1 MNDQGI
7 DLDMPVEE
15 FLEQAFEDNYQAL
28 RLEEGRALAPNLVDL
43 ARQQV
48 LLYWKKLADVAQTI
62 TDTEVRLALPNQ
74 TSSAGRQFSIEGV
87 VDIVRETGYTVMY
100 DIKALDA
107 AYVRD
112 NAEWFENQLN
122 VYAHIWQNLRGETLR
137 QTAII
142 ATAFPGIVEEA
153 LASGDPG
160 QLAWALGQWSPIVP
174 LAFRPE
180 RVEEVIREFGATV
193 DAIEERR
200 FAPRPS
206 EELNQRG
213 GNVRV
218 RFAIDVCNECDA
230 RFSCSSY
237 RAWAAQ
243 TTGRAARLMQDYFL
257 DDEAWV
263 ESSLVA
269 TPDAGGLVEDFV
281 ER

>member
-15 FLEQAFEDNYQAL
+15 FLERAFEDNYQAL

-100 DIKALDA
+100 DIKSLDA

-112 NAEWFENQLN
+112 NAGWFESQLN
-122 VYAHIWQNLRGETLR
+122 VYAHIWQNLRGEILR

-142 ATAFPGIVEEA
+142 ATAFPRIVEEA

-160 QLAWALGQWSPIVP
+160 QLAWALGQWTPIVP
-174 LAFRPE
+174 LTFRPE
-180 RVEEVIREFGATV
+180 RVEEMIRDFGATV
-193 DAIEERR
+193 DDIEDRH
-200 FAPRPS
+200 FAPRTP

-213 GNVRV
+213 GTVRV

-230 RFSCSSY
+230 RYSCASY

-243 TTGRAARLMQDYFL
+243 ATRRSAPLMEDYFL
-257 DDEAWV
+257 DDEPWA
-263 ESSLVA
+263 ESNLMA
-269 TPDAGGLVEDFV
+269 TPDANGLIEDFV